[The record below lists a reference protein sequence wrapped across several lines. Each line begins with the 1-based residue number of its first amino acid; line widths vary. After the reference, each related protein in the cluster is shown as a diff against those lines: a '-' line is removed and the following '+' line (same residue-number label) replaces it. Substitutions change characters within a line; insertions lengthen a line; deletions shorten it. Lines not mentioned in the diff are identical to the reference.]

1 MLSYA
6 CDFSVGLKVFECPL
20 CAGTSFVHGLS
31 HLILRAAWEQGSC
44 IRPIFQLRK
53 QTQRQ
58 MPAQAKTHIKP
69 AAPLSIHHYCEIT
82 KDNSKVCA
90 SRGNISALTF
100 TLYYGVKDLELAWV
114 CILAQVLHGCVLLA
128 KSLNLSV
135 LPFPFLF
142 CKRG

>member
-6 CDFSVGLKVFECPL
+6 CDFSVGLKFFECLL
-20 CAGTSFVHGLS
+20 CAGTSFVRGLS

-53 QTQRQ
+53 QTQSQ
-58 MPAQAKTHIKP
+58 MPAQDKTHIKP
-69 AAPLSIHHYCEIT
+69 AAPLYTHHYCEIT

-90 SRGNISALTF
+90 SRGNISGLTL
-100 TLYYGVKDLELAWV
+100 TLYCGVKDLELAWV
-114 CILAQVLHGCVLLA
+114 CILAPVLHGCVLLA

-135 LPFPFLF
+135 LSFPFFL
-142 CKRG
+142 